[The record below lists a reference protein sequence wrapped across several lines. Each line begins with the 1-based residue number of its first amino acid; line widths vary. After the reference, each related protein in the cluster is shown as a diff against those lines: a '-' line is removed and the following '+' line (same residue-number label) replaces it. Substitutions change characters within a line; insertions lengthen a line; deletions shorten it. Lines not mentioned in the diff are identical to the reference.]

1 MEHTILGGSGTQGL
15 DFYPLQTNGV
25 VSWDSRKFIWNSI
38 LRFIDKELFLWE
50 TIKHFVGL
58 QRCAGRSKWN
68 KLYFPFLF
76 SAHPDKKSEG
86 FYTVSWISANGKLP
100 SCKLPESLWNEANNE
115 KKNSQ
120 QITLMT
126 AKI

>member
-50 TIKHFVGL
+50 NH
-58 QRCAGRSKWN
+58 
-68 KLYFPFLF
+68 
-76 SAHPDKKSEG
+76 
-86 FYTVSWISANGKLP
+86 
-100 SCKLPESLWNEANNE
+100 
-115 KKNSQ
+115 
-120 QITLMT
+120 
-126 AKI
+126 